1 MEAIAWLIGG
11 FLAGAL
17 ARDAMARTAPSGEED
32 PPPSGVA
39 TAERQELIS
48 EIDGRRADATPERP
62 LLVAMFDIDDF
73 HQYDDLFGTP
83 AAEALLDRLAAGL
96 AAVVGERGSTHRT
109 GPAEFTVV
117 APLDGEGPDRLL
129 SMAAAALHERGEGF
143 SIGCSLGAVL
153 LPFETADG
161 REALRLAGQRLRD
174 HRERR
179 RAERERRGDD
189 VLSVALRERDES
201 EVELRRE
208 IADLAEGTAR
218 KLGVAEGE
226 IEQIRV
232 AAGLHDVGK
241 VAIPGVIL
249 DKPGPLSEDEQR
261 FVRHHTE
268 IGERIVA
275 AAPDLARAAAIVRSI
290 PERFD
295 GSGYPDGLAGGQIPL
310 GSRIVAVCSAY
321 DAMTTTRPY
330 RRAMAMPAVLAELR
344 RFAGIQ
350 FDPDV
355 VEAFCLAL
363 LDHPV
368 ERP

>member
-1 MEAIAWLIGG
+1 M
-11 FLAGAL
+11 
-17 ARDAMARTAPSGEED
+17 
-32 PPPSGVA
+32 
-39 TAERQELIS
+39 
-48 EIDGRRADATPERP
+48 
-62 LLVAMFDIDDF
+62 
-73 HQYDDLFGTP
+73 
-83 AAEALLDRLAAGL
+83 
-96 AAVVGERGSTHRT
+96 
-109 GPAEFTVV
+109 
-117 APLDGEGPDRLL
+117 
-129 SMAAAALHERGEGF
+129 
-143 SIGCSLGAVL
+143 
-153 LPFETADG
+153 
-161 REALRLAGQRLRD
+161 
-174 HRERR
+174 
-179 RAERERRGDD
+179 
-189 VLSVALRERDES
+189 
-201 EVELRRE
+201 
-208 IADLAEGTAR
+208 
-218 KLGVAEGE
+218 
-226 IEQIRV
+226 

-249 DKPGPLSEDEQR
+249 DKPRPLSEDEQR

-275 AAPDLARAAAIVRSI
+275 AAPDLARAAAMVRSI

-295 GSGYPDGLAGGQIPL
+295 GSGYPDGLAGDQIPL